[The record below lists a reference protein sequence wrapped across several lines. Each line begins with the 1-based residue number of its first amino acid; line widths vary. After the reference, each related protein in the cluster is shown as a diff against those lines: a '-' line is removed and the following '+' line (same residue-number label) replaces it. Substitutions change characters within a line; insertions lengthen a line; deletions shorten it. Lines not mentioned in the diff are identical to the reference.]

1 MVPPAV
7 FFCPTRNQE
16 PLEKLGKLENLDLEF
31 LENLEHQVV
40 RFEVIITVFLFSFAG
55 KIEKRE
61 KKEAK
66 KNEEEPSDNA
76 KNVLRFPKKILIFAF
91 LIITIKT
98 PTAVMR

>member
-7 FFCPTRNQE
+7 FFCPTRNLE

-76 KNVLRFPKKILIFAF
+76 KNVLRFPKKSLSLHF
-91 LIITIKT
+91 
-98 PTAVMR
+98 